1 VTRSAK
7 QAQSPNRRP
16 MLRLDEAIGA
26 LMLSYLLTIFYVG
39 SECRHVKPPRDCVFE
54 VSGGIPTRM
63 CEPW

>member
-1 VTRSAK
+1 VTPSAQ

-16 MLRLDEAIGA
+16 MRLDEAIGA

-39 SECRHVKPPRDCVFE
+39 SECQHVKPPRWLLFE
-54 VSGGIPTRM
+54 VSGGFPTRI